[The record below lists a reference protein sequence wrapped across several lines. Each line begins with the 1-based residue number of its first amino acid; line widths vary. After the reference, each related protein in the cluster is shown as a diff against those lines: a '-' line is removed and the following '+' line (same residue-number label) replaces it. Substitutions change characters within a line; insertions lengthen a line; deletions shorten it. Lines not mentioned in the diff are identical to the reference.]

1 MDKPCHYNVKYPHGR
16 FHRRAVADRDLWHK
30 NRDAVTMRPMGLIML
45 LDAGANSVML
55 LTLVGAVGLTYWECK
70 STEMS
75 WRSTAWWV
83 SFVLLTHVIGYL
95 ALRLWTASRGEHK
108 VAA

>member
-1 MDKPCHYNVKYPHGR
+1 MDKPCQYNGKYPHGWFR
-16 FHRRAVADRDLWHK
+16 RRATLDRDLWHK
-30 NRDAVTMRPMGLIML
+30 NWVAVTMSRMGLIML
-45 LDAGANSVML
+45 LDAGGNSVML
-55 LTLVGAVGLTYWECK
+55 LTLVGAVALTYWECK
-70 STEMS
+70 SSEMN
-75 WRSTAWWV
+75 WRTTAWWV